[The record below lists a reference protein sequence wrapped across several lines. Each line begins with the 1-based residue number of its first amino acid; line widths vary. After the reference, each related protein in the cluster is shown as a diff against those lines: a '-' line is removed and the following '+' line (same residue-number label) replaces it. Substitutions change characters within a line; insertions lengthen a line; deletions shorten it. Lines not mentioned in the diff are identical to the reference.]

1 MPQMVLPQTPAPG
14 MKTDVNPAKS
24 GSAREPDGE
33 SRYESVSRAE
43 QKRLDRQESDRR
55 SERAANDARKADN
68 DRSAKPA
75 EQQAAAD
82 RKPTDNADKASADN
96 RAPDE
101 SASGSTGK
109 VEVSEESGKAAG
121 EALEGLEET
130 VVPPTFAELQALLTP
145 ASGSAGK
152 TAGVSGTMESLP
164 ALMPVAGAMNAGSG
178 GKPGQIGQAG
188 QSSPGLTAGLQL
200 TEALAATVGS
210 ETSRPA
216 DPASLIASGRFQSSL
231 EVAGQQVA
239 NAAAAKVPAEAAV
252 PLRSYATSIDTPVG
266 QADWGDKLVGKLSW
280 LTARNMSVAEI
291 HLTPADLGPMEVRV
305 RVQNEQANITV
316 HSANPIV
323 REQLEQQSHR
333 LRDMLGEQG
342 LNLARF
348 DVSDSPQQRSGE
360 QSSGEEKGSGTS
372 GNSGDSVLADADE
385 ADLQTG
391 SLDLSWKGEVD
402 VFA

>member
-68 DRSAKPA
+68 DRSAKPH
-75 EQQAAAD
+75 EQQVAAD
-82 RKPTDNADKASADN
+82 RKTTDKASADN
-96 RAPDE
+96 SAPVE

-145 ASGSAGK
+145 AASSAGK
-152 TAGVSGTMESLP
+152 TAGGSGTMEPLP
-164 ALMPVAGAMNAGSG
+164 ALMPVAGALNAGSG
-178 GKPGQIGQAG
+178 GKPGQIGQVG

-252 PLRSYATSIDTPVG
+252 PLRSSATSIDTPVG

-348 DVSDSPQQRSGE
+348 DVSDSPQERSGE
-360 QSSGEEKGSGTS
+360 QSSGEEQGSGKS
-372 GNSGDSVLADADE
+372 GNSGDSLLADADE
-385 ADLQTG
+385 ADIQAG